1 MPPTKRD
8 PEATRAAILEAA
20 EEVFLAK
27 GVGEASISAIARRAK
42 VTKSLIHH
50 HFHSKEGLWN
60 EVKTRRLSE
69 YFEQQMEML
78 KDAPADAELLRTSV
92 EFYFRFLAKNPEV
105 VRIFVWMYLERD
117 ENCSPLDKALHQ
129 AGVEK
134 IRESQEA
141 GFIRKDVDARFVLF
155 SFLSLVSH
163 WFQQREHFC
172 ADLEEMEPGPAMD
185 EAYLTDMLK
194 IYFEGVLPR
203 EDPREEPGDAS

>member
-1 MPPTKRD
+1 MPRTKRD

-20 EEVFLAK
+20 ETVFLAT
-27 GVGEASISAIARRAK
+27 GVAEASISQIARQAK

-69 YFEQQMEML
+69 YFEEQMAML
-78 KDAPADAELLRTSV
+78 DGAAADAELLRNSM
-92 EFYFRFLAKNPEV
+92 EFYFRFLARNPEV
-105 VRIFVWMYLERD
+105 VRIFVWMYLQRD
-117 ENCSPLDKALHQ
+117 DTCSPLDRELHK

-141 GFIRKDVDARFVLF
+141 GYIRKDVDPRFVLF

-172 ADLEEMEPGPAMD
+172 TDLEDETPGPEMD
-185 EAYLTDMLK
+185 FL
-194 IYFEGVLPR
+194 
-203 EDPREEPGDAS
+203 

>member
-1 MPPTKRD
+1 MSPATKRD
-8 PEATRAAILEAA
+8 PEATRTAILEAA

-27 GVGEASISAIARRAK
+27 GVADASVSAIARRAG

-60 EVKTRRLSE
+60 EVKIRRLSE
-69 YFEQQMEML
+69 YFEEQMRMIQG
-78 KDAPADAELLRTSV
+78 AAADAELLRNSM

-105 VRIFVWMYLERD
+105 VRIFVWMYLEQD
-117 ENCSPLDKALHQ
+117 EECSPLDRELHK

-141 GFIRKDVDARFVLF
+141 GYIRKDVDPRFVLF
-155 SFLSLVSH
+155 SFLALVSH

-172 ADLEEMEPGPAMD
+172 GDLEDAPPGPEMD
-185 EAYLTDMLK
+185 EAYLRDILK

-203 EDPREEPGDAS
+203 